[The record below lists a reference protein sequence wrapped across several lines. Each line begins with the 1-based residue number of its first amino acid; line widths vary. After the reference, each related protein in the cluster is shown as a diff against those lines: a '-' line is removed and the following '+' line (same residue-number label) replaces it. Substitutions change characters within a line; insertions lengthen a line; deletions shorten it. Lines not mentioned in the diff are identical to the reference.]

1 MPDRD
6 EVLDAASL
14 ARIASAAMGG
24 TPAPE
29 RVGRAAPLVR
39 AMDAA
44 VAAAADK
51 RLALDDIPSDHAGLL
66 KRGLPDRGRP
76 A

>member
-14 ARIASAAMGG
+14 ARIATAAMGG
-24 TPAPE
+24 TLGAE

-39 AMDAA
+39 TMDAA

-51 RLALDDIPSDHAGLL
+51 RLGLDDIPSDHAGLL
-66 KRGLPDRGRP
+66 KRGLPGRVDS

>member
-6 EVLDAASL
+6 EVLDAACL
-14 ARIASAAMGG
+14 AKIAAAALGE

-29 RVGRAAPLVR
+29 RVGRAAPQVR

-51 RLALDDIPSDHAGLL
+51 RLTLDDIPSDHAGLL
-66 KRGLPDRGRP
+66 KRGLPKRGKP